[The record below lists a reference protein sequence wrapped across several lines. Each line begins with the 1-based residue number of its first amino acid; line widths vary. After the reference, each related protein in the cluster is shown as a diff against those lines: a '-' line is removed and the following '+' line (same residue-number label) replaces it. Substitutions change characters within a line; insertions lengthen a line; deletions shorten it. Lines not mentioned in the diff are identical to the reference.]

1 MSIMSGSRVGFAV
14 AFYLILSPAMA
25 HESEHWQSAH
35 QMTEAAT
42 ALINSFDE
50 EQKKTAVFPLA
61 DAGRTSWSNLPIIMV
76 RPGGLLVA
84 DMNAEQ
90 RIAVHKLLRASMSS
104 QGYAKFAGI
113 MRLED
118 QAHLDAIERLENN
131 PEAPPA
137 WRVFANAYDSTN
149 YAVAIFGEPGQEH
162 WGWKIAGHH
171 AAVNFTVA
179 GGRVGFTPTFLGSNP
194 MVVKGGKH
202 AGLMVLPQEGQ
213 RGIDLMQSLSAEQQG
228 VAKIADE
235 NTAGIMEGPGRR
247 ASLSTFEGLKAS
259 ELSPGQ
265 LKLLKVLVSEYVGNS
280 DFDAAAAQLALI
292 EKSGWGELW
301 FSWHGPVDPAGK
313 FYYRVHGPRVLIE
326 YNRQDENH
334 DHSIVRDP
342 KNDYGEDWLGKH
354 YEEHHPSREE
364 ISENVRRAVP
374 AED

>member
-1 MSIMSGSRVGFAV
+1 
-14 AFYLILSPAMA
+14 
-25 HESEHWQSAH
+25 
-35 QMTEAAT
+35 
-42 ALINSFDE
+42 
-50 EQKKTAVFPLA
+50 
-61 DAGRTSWSNLPIIMV
+61 
-76 RPGGLLVA
+76 
-84 DMNAEQ
+84 
-90 RIAVHKLLRASMSS
+90 
-104 QGYAKFAGI
+104 

-247 ASLSTFEGLKAS
+247 ASLSTFEGL
-259 ELSPGQ
+259 
-265 LKLLKVLVSEYVGNS
+265 
-280 DFDAAAAQLALI
+280 
-292 EKSGWGELW
+292 
-301 FSWHGPVDPAGK
+301 
-313 FYYRVHGPRVLIE
+313 
-326 YNRQDENH
+326 
-334 DHSIVRDP
+334 
-342 KNDYGEDWLGKH
+342 
-354 YEEHHPSREE
+354 
-364 ISENVRRAVP
+364 
-374 AED
+374 